1 MNTLIPIY
9 QISLNKCLGACFGNK
24 GALGAPNGGLV
35 LYQGEMGCLLCSCA
49 DSPVESEGGQEGG
62 LFEGSLIRGRL

>member
-1 MNTLIPIY
+1 MLVSATRG
-9 QISLNKCLGACFGNK
+9 Q
-24 GALGAPNGGLV
+24 GAPNGGLV

-62 LFEGSLIRGRL
+62 AYLRGLYFGGGCELECGHLFEDI